1 MNSIAISPKTTSAL
15 PLLYG
20 KIESMP
26 TDMQKEM
33 VLFAEFLLSKA
44 ASVYQPKF
52 GSLKG
57 KIKLAAD
64 FDEPLADFEEY
75 MQ

>member
-1 MNSIAISPKTTSAL
+1 MNSIAISSKTTSAL
-15 PLLYG
+15 PFLYG

-33 VLFAEFLLSKA
+33 VLFAEFLLSKTA
-44 ASVYQPKF
+44 LIYQPKF

>member
-15 PLLYG
+15 PFLYG
-20 KIESMP
+20 KIERMP
-26 TDMQKEM
+26 TEMQKEIA
-33 VLFAEFLLSKA
+33 LFAEFLWSKT
-44 ASVYQPKF
+44 SSTCKPKY

-64 FDEPLADFEEY
+64 FDAPLADFDEY
-75 MQ
+75 M

>member
-1 MNSIAISPKTTSAL
+1 MNSIAISPKTASAL
-15 PLLYG
+15 PFLYG

-26 TDMQKEM
+26 TDMQKEIA
-33 VLFAEFLLSKA
+33 LFAEFLLSKA
-44 ASVYQPKF
+44 SSAYQPKF

-64 FDEPLADFEEY
+64 FDEPLADFEDY
-75 MQ
+75 T